1 MKKILSLF
9 LFIPLFLAIPSHVFA
24 TNGIDTFEARVIK
37 VIDQREVTGDNG
49 AEIVQQD
56 LLMRGLSGEWKDKE
70 VTYHGIGQI
79 DVLSGQ
85 VYKEGDEVLAQRT
98 LGPGGEE
105 IYSPSEYLRRDWLY
119 LLAAIFA
126 LVVAGVGGW
135 KGLRSL
141 LSLVVSF
148 FLILK
153 FMLPAILAGQN
164 PFIIS
169 LLGGFAILGVIIYLT
184 EGFNRKSNLAMASVF
199 FALLVTLGLSVLF
212 TWLTRLS
219 GLDEDAGF
227 LIGMT
232 SHQID
237 FRGLLLS
244 GFLIGAIGVLD
255 DVVIGQIEAVGQL
268 KAANPFMSSWEL
280 FKSGYKIGNT
290 HLGAIINTLFLTYAG
305 ASLPLL
311 LLFSVQD
318 GTAINFSQAINN
330 ELIAT
335 EIVRTLVGSVGVAL
349 SMPIATAFAAKWLRT
364 KKVV

>member
-1 MKKILSLF
+1 MKKIISIVAAIF
-9 LFIPLFLAIPSHVFA
+9 GVFILCGPVLAG
-24 TNGIDTFEARVIK
+24 NGLDTFEARVVK
-37 VIDQREVTGDNG
+37 VLEQREVVSDNG
-49 AEIVQQD
+49 VKIIQQD
-56 LLMRGLSGEWKDKE
+56 LLMRGLSGDWKGKE
-70 VTYHGIGQI
+70 VAYHGIGAI

-98 LGPGGEE
+98 TGPGGEDVFV
-105 IYSPSEYLRRDWLY
+105 PSEYLRRDWLY
-119 LLAAIFA
+119 LLAALFA
-126 LVVAGVGGW
+126 LVVAAVGGW

-141 LSLVVSF
+141 VALVASF

-153 FMLPAILAGQN
+153 FMLPAILAGYS
-164 PFIIS
+164 PFLIS
-169 LLGGFAILGVIIYLT
+169 LAGGLAILGVIIYLT

-199 FALLVTLGLSVLF
+199 FSLLMTLGLSVLF

-232 SHQID
+232 TNQID
-237 FRGLLLS
+237 FRGLLLA

-268 KAANPFMSSWEL
+268 KKANPFMNRWDL

-305 ASLPLL
+305 AALPLL
-311 LLFSVQD
+311 LLFSLQN
-318 GTAINFSQAINN
+318 GTAITFSGAINN

-335 EIVRTLVGSVGVAL
+335 EIVRTLVGSIGVAL
-349 SMPIATAFAAKWLRT
+349 SMPIATALAARWMRIKD
-364 KKVV
+364 

>member
-1 MKKILSLF
+1 MKKLLSLLLF
-9 LFIPLFLAIPSHVFA
+9 LPLFFAVSAPALASG
-24 TNGIDTFEARVIK
+24 GIDTFEARVVKI
-37 VIDQREVTGDNG
+37 VDQREVTTENG
-49 AEIVQQD
+49 AKIVQQD
-56 LLMRGLSGEWKDKE
+56 LVMRGLSGQWKDKE
-70 VTYHGIGQI
+70 FSYYGIGQL

-98 LGPGGEE
+98 IGPGGEE
-105 IYSPSEYLRRDWLY
+105 FFSPSEYLRRDWLY
-119 LLAAIFA
+119 LLAALFA
-126 LVVAGVGGW
+126 LVVAVVGGW

-141 LSLVVSF
+141 VALAASF

-153 FMLPAILAGQN
+153 FILPAILAGYS
-164 PFIIS
+164 PFLVS
-169 LLGGFAILGVIIYLT
+169 LVGGLVILAFIIYLT

-199 FALLVTLGLSVLF
+199 FSLLITLGLTVLF

-232 SHQID
+232 TNQID
-237 FRGLLLS
+237 FRGLLLA

-255 DVVIGQIEAVGQL
+255 DVVIGQVEAVEQL
-268 KAANPFMSSWEL
+268 KKANPFMSSWDL

-290 HLGAIINTLFLTYAG
+290 HLGAIVNTLFLTYAG

-311 LLFSVQD
+311 LIFSLQS
-318 GTAINFSQAINN
+318 GTAITLPGAINN

-335 EIVRTLVGSVGVAL
+335 EIVRTLVGSIGVAL
-349 SMPIATAFAAKWLRT
+349 SMPIATALAAKWL
-364 KKVV
+364 KVKNKV